1 MAIDILMKAW
11 LAPLGAFG
19 PQVSAVVLLAVE
31 CLLLYWMY
39 RWKIFLTP

>member
-11 LAPLGAFG
+11 LALLGAFG
-19 PQVSAVVLLAVE
+19 PQVSAVVLLVVE

-39 RWKIFLTP
+39 RRKIFLTP